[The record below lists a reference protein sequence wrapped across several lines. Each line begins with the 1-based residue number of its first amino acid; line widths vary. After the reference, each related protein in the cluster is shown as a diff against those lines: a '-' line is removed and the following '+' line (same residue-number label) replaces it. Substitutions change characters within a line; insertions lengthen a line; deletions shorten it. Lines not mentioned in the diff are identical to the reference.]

1 MEVFYEQNQINVK
14 KKVDIVVIGGG
25 PAGVAS
31 AVYASRNGAKTLLVE
46 SYGIVGGMAT
56 IGLMNPWSGEAS
68 GGFTREILEELNCD
82 FSHHDNNPEGPNRR
96 YNPEEA
102 KMLFLNKLLESNV
115 ELLLYTQFTDVI
127 MDNDKIEGVIVESK
141 SGREAIKAKIIID
154 CTGDGDVAARAGVP
168 FKKGRDCDGKLQP
181 ATLMFRVAGVEP
193 GEAKEKYGFL
203 EDIELPGGSIRQI
216 TKRARENGELPYPL
230 GHVLLYKQ
238 PMGNVVTVN
247 MTNAIG
253 IDGTSAEDKTRA
265 EIICRKQIP
274 YIIKFI
280 RKYIPGYE
288 NCYLLD
294 TASYIGI
301 RETRRIT
308 CEYTLTEEDI
318 ADQKKFQDRVVTK
331 VRFNNDVH
339 NVSGPGEDESYSY
352 GNSTGYYSIPY
363 RCFVPVNCKN
373 LLVSGRCISG
383 THLAH
388 SNYRVMVPV
397 LAMGQASGTA
407 GALCIKNDVTPRE
420 LDVKKLQKVL
430 KEQGIKI

>member
-82 FSHHDNNPEGPNRR
+82 FPHHDNNPEGPNRR

-193 GEAKEKYGFL
+193 GEAKEKFGFL

>member
-82 FSHHDNNPEGPNRR
+82 FPHHDNNPEGPNRR

-193 GEAKEKYGFL
+193 GEAKEKFGFL

-253 IDGTSAEDKTRA
+253 IDGTSAEDNTRA

>member
-82 FSHHDNNPEGPNRR
+82 FPHHDNNPEGPNRR

-193 GEAKEKYGFL
+193 GEAKEKFGFL

-388 SNYRVMVPV
+388 SNYRVMVHV

-430 KEQGIKI
+430 

>member
-1 MEVFYEQNQINVK
+1 
-14 KKVDIVVIGGG
+14 
-25 PAGVAS
+25 
-31 AVYASRNGAKTLLVE
+31 
-46 SYGIVGGMAT
+46 
-56 IGLMNPWSGEAS
+56 
-68 GGFTREILEELNCD
+68 
-82 FSHHDNNPEGPNRR
+82 
-96 YNPEEA
+96 
-102 KMLFLNKLLESNV
+102 
-115 ELLLYTQFTDVI
+115 
-127 MDNDKIEGVIVESK
+127 
-141 SGREAIKAKIIID
+141 
-154 CTGDGDVAARAGVP
+154 
-168 FKKGRDCDGKLQP
+168 
-181 ATLMFRVAGVEP
+181 
-193 GEAKEKYGFL
+193 
-203 EDIELPGGSIRQI
+203 
-216 TKRARENGELPYPL
+216 
-230 GHVLLYKQ
+230 
-238 PMGNVVTVN
+238 MGNVVTVN

>member
-82 FSHHDNNPEGPNRR
+82 FPHHDNNPEGPNRR

-193 GEAKEKYGFL
+193 GEAKEKFGFL

-216 TKRARENGELPYPL
+216 TKRAR
-230 GHVLLYKQ
+230 
-238 PMGNVVTVN
+238 
-247 MTNAIG
+247 
-253 IDGTSAEDKTRA
+253 
-265 EIICRKQIP
+265 
-274 YIIKFI
+274 
-280 RKYIPGYE
+280 
-288 NCYLLD
+288 
-294 TASYIGI
+294 
-301 RETRRIT
+301 
-308 CEYTLTEEDI
+308 
-318 ADQKKFQDRVVTK
+318 
-331 VRFNNDVH
+331 
-339 NVSGPGEDESYSY
+339 
-352 GNSTGYYSIPY
+352 
-363 RCFVPVNCKN
+363 
-373 LLVSGRCISG
+373 
-383 THLAH
+383 
-388 SNYRVMVPV
+388 
-397 LAMGQASGTA
+397 
-407 GALCIKNDVTPRE
+407 
-420 LDVKKLQKVL
+420 
-430 KEQGIKI
+430 